1 MTIANDA
8 EALAY
13 PFPRDSRTDPPAEI
27 ARFRSEA
34 PVVRV
39 TLPTGDAAWL
49 VTRYDDIRAVLADPR
64 LRPRYP
70 GFVGAGGQPGASSA
84 GGSNFMFSKGPA
96 DHARLRQI
104 VGWAFTP
111 RYIEGMRP
119 RIQEIASN
127 LLARMADQ
135 SPPVDLVA
143 AYAFPLPVIVIA
155 ELLGVP
161 IPDREEFRDIFRAWT
176 AARLVTGGQGSEKA
190 KEAGQRLRDY
200 VDDMIAAKRCN
211 PGRDLMTAL
220 IAAHGDAGDRLS
232 DAELFSMATGLLISG
247 YVTSVNAIA
256 RGTLALLRSGEYAE
270 LSVGS
275 VGIVQAVEEILRYG
289 QSGDTGVLRIATE
302 DVQVGATVIAR
313 GEAVLTPLAAANRD
327 PSYFPEPDRLD
338 LARKDNPHLSFGYGP
353 HHCVGAAL
361 ARLELQVAFASLAHA
376 FPALRLAV
384 PYDDAL
390 RLVVPFIELPGRGG
404 VLVGGARELPVTW

>member
-1 MTIANDA
+1 MTVANDA

-27 ARFRSEA
+27 ARCRGEA
-34 PVVRV
+34 PVVQVR
-39 TLPTGDAAWL
+39 LPTGDLAWL
-49 VTRYDDIRAVLADPR
+49 VTRHDDIRAVLADPR
-64 LRPRYP
+64 LSPQYP
-70 GFVGAGGQPGASSA
+70 GFVGAQRQSGA

-111 RYIEGMRP
+111 RYVEGMRP
-119 RIQEIASN
+119 RIQEIADD
-127 LLARMADQ
+127 LLTRMADQ

-176 AARLVTGGQGSEKA
+176 AARLATRGQGSGKA
-190 KEAGQRLRDY
+190 SDAGQRLRDY
-200 VDDMIAAKRCN
+200 VDGMIAAKRRN
-211 PGRDLMTAL
+211 PGHDLMTAL
-220 IAAHGDAGDRLS
+220 LAAHDEGDDRLS
-232 DAELFSMATGLLISG
+232 SAELFSMATGLLISG

-256 RGTLALLRSGEYAE
+256 RGTLALLRSGQYAA
-270 LSVGS
+270 LSAGS
-275 VGIVQAVEEILRYG
+275 VGIGQAVEEILRYG

-302 DVQVGATVIAR
+302 GVQIGATMIAR

-327 PSYFPEPDRLD
+327 PSYFRDPDRFD
-338 LARKDNPHLSFGYGP
+338 ITRKDNPHLSFGHGS
-353 HHCVGAAL
+353 HHCTGAAL
-361 ARLELQVAFASLAHA
+361 ARLELQVAFGSLAHA
-376 FPALRLAV
+376 FPALRLAA
-384 PYDDAL
+384 PEDEAE

-404 VLVGGARELPVTW
+404 VLVGGARELLVTW